1 MSTPQQKKRSTTITI
16 EERIDKLETA
26 LFYLDMKDR
35 WTPTDHM
42 EYDRMVRELEKLRK
56 ESK

>member
-1 MSTPQQKKRSTTITI
+1 MTI

-35 WTPTDHM
+35 WTPTDHK
-42 EYDRMVRELEKLRK
+42 Y
-56 ESK
+56 SFI

>member
-1 MSTPQQKKRSTTITI
+1 MTI
-16 EERIDKLETA
+16 EERIDTLETA

-42 EYDRMVRELEKLRK
+42 EYNRMVRELEKLRK

>member
-1 MSTPQQKKRSTTITI
+1 MTI

-26 LFYLDMKDR
+26 LFYLDMKDH

-42 EYDRMVRELEKLRK
+42 SYDKMVRELEKLRK
-56 ESK
+56 ETK

>member
-1 MSTPQQKKRSTTITI
+1 MTT

-35 WTPTDHM
+35 WTPADHM
-42 EYDRMVRELEKLRK
+42 SYDKMVRELEKLRK

>member
-1 MSTPQQKKRSTTITI
+1 MTI

-35 WTPTDHM
+35 WTPIDHM
-42 EYDRMVRELEKLRK
+42 SYDTMVRELEKLRK

>member
-1 MSTPQQKKRSTTITI
+1 MTI

-35 WTPTDHM
+35 WTTTDHM